1 MPCWWFDAGAVAQ
14 VFLIVGG
21 KEVCGVRRRQAGF
34 RVRGME

>member
-21 KEVCGVRRRQAGF
+21 KEVCGVRRRQ
-34 RVRGME
+34 